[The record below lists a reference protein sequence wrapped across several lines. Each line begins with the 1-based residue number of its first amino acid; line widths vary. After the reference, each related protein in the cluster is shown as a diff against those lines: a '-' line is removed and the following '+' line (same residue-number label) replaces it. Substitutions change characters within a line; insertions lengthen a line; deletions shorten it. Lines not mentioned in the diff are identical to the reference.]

1 MGSIVAAAQAQA
13 LADQIGVDESRR
25 SFARL
30 VKTNKRNKNENKTK
44 KLG

>member
-1 MGSIVAAAQAQA
+1 MGSIVAAAKAQA
-13 LADQIGVDESRR
+13 LAEQIGVDESRR

-30 VKTNKRNKNENKTK
+30 VKTNKRNKNKTK